1 MRYNKLHTNKL
12 NNLEEMDKLFKT
24 YNLPTINCEEIKY
37 INRSITNIE
46 TESVITNFQT
56 KKKPQDQMTLLVI
69 LTKHKE

>member
-24 YNLPTINCEEIKY
+24 YNLPTINYEEIKY

-56 KKKPQDQMTLLVI
+56 KKKTSGPDDFTGNFNQT
-69 LTKHKE
+69 